1 MERVER
7 LGRGDLARAG
17 ATFRLMAEVF
27 GEGDGV
33 LSDAYL
39 ERLLARDD
47 FWAFAALADDEVIG
61 GLTAHVLMMTRQEGL
76 ELMVYDIAVHPDH
89 QRRGVGRNLVDELR
103 RVGREADIDTVFV
116 LADDD
121 DAHALDFYRALGATA
136 TPVTMF
142 DFT

>member
-1 MERVER
+1 
-7 LGRGDLARAG
+7 
-17 ATFRLMAEVF
+17 MAEVF

-103 RVGREADIDTVFV
+103 RSGREADIDTVFV

-121 DAHALDFYRALGATA
+121 DAHALDFYRALGAAA